1 MLASAVLLTAG
12 DTGGDGG
19 GDDILDGGGVEALN
33 GVGALSGVGVLNVCE
48 EVTLWSTGE
57 RRQVLK

>member
-1 MLASAVLLTAG
+1 VLASAVLLAAG
-12 DTGGDGG
+12 DTGGGGGG
-19 GDDILDGGGVEALN
+19 GDFLDGGGVEPLN
-33 GVGALSGVGVLNVCE
+33 VVGALSGVGVPNACE

>member
-12 DTGGDGG
+12 DTGGDRG

-33 GVGALSGVGVLNVCE
+33 GVGALSGVGVLNACE